1 MSDKPLHY
9 FDARTAERNISRG
22 LITREEY
29 DAFIGAADDCADNAI
44 EVATRFTYSQNAPE
58 QEVVVTGD
66 DLRTIAEEHA
76 AMHRARIGVP
86 EPAAEA

>member
-29 DAFIGAADDCADNAI
+29 DAFLEQAEDCSDNAI
-44 EVATRFTYSQNAPE
+44 DVATRFLYSADAPE

-66 DLRTIAEEHA
+66 DLRAIAEEHA
-76 AMHRARIGVP
+76 AMHRARIGVE

>member
-29 DAFIGAADDCADNAI
+29 DAFVGAADDCADNAI
-44 EVATRFTYSQNAPE
+44 DVATRFTYSKNAPE

-66 DLRTIAEEHA
+66 ELRTIADQHA
-76 AMHRARIGVP
+76 AMHRARISQA
-86 EPAAEA
+86 ETAAEA